1 LFWDG
6 SVTVSKEVRKMKT
19 KQFVRF
25 IAGTV
30 ITSGLLLGWFVNE
43 WFYLITAF
51 AGLNLLQ
58 SSLTGFCPPEKSI
71 KIPKLKTL
79 SSLFPFSCTKPF

>member
-1 LFWDG
+1 
-6 SVTVSKEVRKMKT
+6 MKT

-58 SSLTGFCPPEKSI
+58 SSLTGFCPPEKI
-71 KIPKLKTL
+71 HKKFL
-79 SSLFPFSCTKPF
+79 S